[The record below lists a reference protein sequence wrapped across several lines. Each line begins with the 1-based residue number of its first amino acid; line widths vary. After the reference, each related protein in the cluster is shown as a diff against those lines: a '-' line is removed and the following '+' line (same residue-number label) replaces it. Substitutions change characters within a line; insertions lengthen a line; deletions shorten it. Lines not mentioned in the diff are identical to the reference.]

1 MEVKDLIE
9 LLKKCNPSAEVR
21 AVREAEEDI
30 ENHWIHTIEESQR
43 GESGYQ
49 KYGEV
54 RLITNE

>member
-9 LLKKCNPSAEVR
+9 LLKKCNPNAEVR
-21 AVREAEEDI
+21 AVREVEEDI
-30 ENHWIHTIEESQR
+30 ENHWIHTIEESKR
-43 GESGYQ
+43 GENGYE

>member
-9 LLKKCNPSAEVR
+9 LLKKCNPNAEVR
-21 AVREAEEDI
+21 AVREVEEDI
-30 ENHWIHTIEESQR
+30 ENHWIHTIEESEQ
-43 GESGYQ
+43 GESGYE

>member
-21 AVREAEEDI
+21 AVREVEEDI
-30 ENHWIHTIEESQR
+30 ENHWIHTIEESQK
-43 GESGYQ
+43 GESGYHH
-49 KYGEV
+49 YGEV